1 MQILGISIDK
11 PFLRI
16 ALVEKNRKRS
26 EIIYLKSFL
35 LDEPENV
42 KQFYTPAFKGK
53 ISSALCAKNLLMRSL
68 DVNTNSTK
76 HLDQVIAFQSEATS
90 YFNEESVLSVPLINQ
105 KDKEKSEILL
115 FTASREA
122 IREHLSLLENLKFN
136 PDCVT
141 ASPLSLI
148 DYIKWKLPDLQD
160 AYIVDLGS
168 DEWTCLCLEKGE
180 LKKFHSIAGGT
191 EALLAALCEDRKK
204 NLFRKEVTGIA
215 KQIDLLQLKAP
226 LNTHLS
232 AQLIAMKQELSR
244 IIYSFSHIYG
254 PKPVFFTGRVD
265 AFGQMQEYLEE
276 ALGDS
281 ITPNITHEI
290 PKEEQK
296 YALSIGLAIG
306 YGAKSLQFRKDE
318 FFPQKYWKRAGLYS
332 LCFMAASLLISISLV
347 MLGNYIQKSHS
358 QEMLTSLHAMLNQ
371 QDPPLAQKIFSYTN
385 EEEILNQ
392 WYRAVSTYSKEYPYV
407 KQYPKV
413 ANILSWI
420 YGHPLIVQ
428 AKQEPDPIFINYVHY
443 QLLQCP
449 KLDTPKDLPQAK
461 VEIEFTTKNPLHARK
476 FHQSLHQGEGWVDNS
491 QDIQWEALE
500 NLYRTSFY
508 LKMENPYAP

>member
-16 ALVEKNRKRS
+16 ALIEKNRKRN

-42 KQFYTPAFKGK
+42 KQLYTPPFKGK
-53 ISSALCAKNLLMRSL
+53 ISSALSAQNLLMRSL
-68 DVNTNSTK
+68 DVHTNSLK
-76 HLDQVIAFQSEATS
+76 HIDQVIAFQSDATS
-90 YFNEESVLSVPLINQ
+90 YFNEESVLSVPLVNRID
-105 KDKEKSEILL
+105 KDKTEVHL

-122 IREHLSLLENLKFN
+122 IREHLSALENLKFN
-136 PDCVT
+136 PDSVT
-141 ASPLSLI
+141 ASPLALI

-160 AYIVDLGS
+160 AYVIDLSS
-168 DEWTCLCLEKGE
+168 DEWTCVCFEKGE

-204 NLFRKEVTGIA
+204 TLFRKEITGIA

-226 LNTHLS
+226 LNAHLS
-232 AQLIAMKQELSR
+232 MQLVAMKQELCR
-244 IIYSFSHIYG
+244 IIYSYCQNYG

-281 ITPNITHEI
+281 VTPNITHEI

-296 YALSIGLAIG
+296 YAISIGLAIG
-306 YGAKSLQFRKDE
+306 YKAKSLQFRKDE
-318 FFPQKYWKRAGLYS
+318 FFPQKNWKRAGVYS
-332 LCFMAASLLISISLV
+332 LCYFGASLLIAIGLIFFSYSTE
-347 MLGNYIQKSHS
+347 KSRS
-358 QEMLTSLHAMLNQ
+358 QEMLNFLHSMLDQ
-371 QDPPLAQKIFSYTN
+371 RDPELAQKIFSSPN
-385 EEEILNQ
+385 KEEIINQ
-392 WYRAVSTYSKEYPYV
+392 WNRAVSTHSKEYPYA

-413 ANILSWI
+413 AEILSWI
-420 YGHPLIVQ
+420 YGHPLIQ
-428 AKQEPDPIFINYVHY
+428 KAKQEPDPIEIKYVRY
-443 QLLQCP
+443 QLLECP
-449 KLDTPKDLPQAK
+449 KVDTPKNPHQAK
-461 VEIEFTTKNPLHARK
+461 VEIEFTTKNPINARK
-476 FHQSLHQGEGWVDNS
+476 FHQSLHQGEGWVDNL

-508 LKMENPYAP
+508 LKMENPHAP